1 MTESL
6 ELFESAGLVPAQY
19 WQDPNSNYRLWLL
32 RKPPFFFPNKT
43 ISPVKGASAP
53 LEDQRFGS
61 VPTRSEW
68 EALWKMWDTITLG
81 MIPEPMLHEKPI
93 DLRHKCESENEM
105 SSRNRANGDA
115 PAQACFIWVICKWRL
130 RGAYLRTSTLNLD
143 STAPLSLTSTSLVC
157 STASIR
163 NPRSS
168 RIFSSEVSTRT
179 WRTLTSATY
188 VVRRSIGRHS
198 PWLTFSPTL

>member
-105 SSRNRANGDA
+105 SSRNRANGSGT
-115 PAQACFIWVICKWRL
+115 CSGLF
-130 RGAYLRTSTLNLD
+130 YL
-143 STAPLSLTSTSLVC
+143 
-157 STASIR
+157 
-163 NPRSS
+163 
-168 RIFSSEVSTRT
+168 
-179 WRTLTSATY
+179 
-188 VVRRSIGRHS
+188 GHM
-198 PWLTFSPTL
+198 